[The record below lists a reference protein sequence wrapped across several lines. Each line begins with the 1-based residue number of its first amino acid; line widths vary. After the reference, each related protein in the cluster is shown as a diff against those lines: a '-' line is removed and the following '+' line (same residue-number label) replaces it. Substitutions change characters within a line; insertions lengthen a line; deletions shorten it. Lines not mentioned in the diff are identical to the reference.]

1 MQLEVMPSSNSPA
14 ASKMIWA
21 PCPLEVPFLTCYR
34 AQITSTHTQA
44 VQRNGSV
51 YMHVLFTQAGATLDR
66 HDPEYNEDLICGSV
80 HSQ

>member
-21 PCPLEVPFLTCYR
+21 PCSLEVSFLTCYR
-34 AQITSTHTQA
+34 ATHTQA